1 MKVAVMQPY
10 LFPYLGYYQL
20 INSVDVFVLYD
31 DVAFIKK
38 GYINRNSILMNGE
51 SARVTIPVPGA
62 SQNKLIKE
70 LSYTAD
76 VTKVLK
82 TFRHSYASA
91 PFFDD
96 VFPMIERV
104 LTHPERDITTICQ
117 LSLTAVFGY
126 LGIDRK
132 IVRSSAL
139 EYDRNLPAAD
149 RLVAICEQFD
159 ATNYVNSIGG
169 QKLYSREYF
178 SEQGKTLSFLQM
190 HDVSYPQGESE
201 FVPYLSMI
209 DVLMWCD
216 KQQARDLLQQYTL
229 V

>member
-20 INSVDVFVLYD
+20 VNCADVFVLYD

-51 SARVTIPVPGA
+51 SSRVTIPVPGA

-70 LSYTAD
+70 LAYTAD

-82 TFRHSYASA
+82 TFNHSYASA

-96 VFPMIERV
+96 VFPIVERV
-104 LTHPERDITTICQ
+104 LTHPDRDITTICQ
-117 LSLTAVFGY
+117 LGIAEVFQY
-126 LGIDRK
+126 LGISKK
-132 IVRSSAL
+132 IIRSSEL
-139 EYDRNLPAAD
+139 DYDRDLSAAD
-149 RLVAICEQFD
+149 RLIAICEQFEASD
-159 ATNYVNSIGG
+159 YVNSIGG
-169 QKLYSREYF
+169 RKLYSKDYF
-178 SEQGKTLSFLQM
+178 AERGKQLSFLKM
-190 HDVSYPQGESE
+190 GDVAYGQGKNQ

-216 KQQARDLLQQYTL
+216 KQHARELLHEHTL